1 MSVSQESPHD
11 DRELTRY
18 LLGQLSEEDA
28 DRVDELAI
36 VDDGVAWRVREVEN
50 ELVDA
55 YVRGTLDA
63 ESRQHFETHYL
74 ASPKRREKVRFA
86 ERFVRA
92 ADAAASPAEQSPE
105 PLRGAPLRG
114 TALSA
119 SSPRGV
125 RGVSGAG
132 WLDWLVPRSPAGWG
146 FVYGVAALLVIAS
159 GLLVLRDLWLAR
171 ALNESE
177 QQRAALDRRA
187 LELED
192 QLVEQRAA
200 AADAER
206 ALEEARAAARH
217 PASRPSPSSSPGSE
231 SGGSPATTLALVLWP
246 QTRGVSGSNPG
257 AGAGA
262 GTGAGAATGA
272 GPGAAP
278 AVAVP
283 PDVDRVAL
291 ELQLDAPDFVRY
303 SVTLED
309 SVTNRIVWRS
319 NRVTAPEAG
328 EPPMVSIA
336 VPANLLKSQAYALE
350 LTGYGATGSGEV
362 IGSYAFQIVRR

>member
-1 MSVSQESPHD
+1 MSVSQESPDD

-28 DRVDELAI
+28 DRLDELAI
-36 VDDGVAWRVREVEN
+36 VDDGVAWRVRAVEN

-55 YVRGTLDA
+55 YVRGALDA

-74 ASPKRREKVRFA
+74 ASPKRRAKVRFA

-92 ADAAASPAEQSPE
+92 ADAAVTPAEQGPE
-105 PLRGAPLRG
+105 PLRGAVV
-114 TALSA
+114 SA
-119 SSPRGV
+119 SSPRGE
-125 RGVSGAG
+125 RGVSGGG
-132 WLDWLVPRSPAGWG
+132 WLDWLVPRSPTGWG
-146 FVYGVAALLVIAS
+146 FVYGAAALLLIAS
-159 GLLVLRDLWLAR
+159 GLLVMRDLRLGR

-177 QQRAALDRRA
+177 QQRVALDRRTQ
-187 LELED
+187 ELED

-200 AADAER
+200 AAEAER
-206 ALEEARAAARH
+206 VLELARAAAKN
-217 PASRPSPSSSPGSE
+217 PSSSSSSSPASASE
-231 SGGSPATTLALVLWP
+231 SGAAGSPVTTLALVLWP
-246 QTRGVSGSNPG
+246 QTRGVTGSEPG

-262 GTGAGAATGA
+262 GTGAGAGA
-272 GPGAAP
+272 GSGGMAP

-283 PDVDRVAL
+283 DGVDRVAL

-303 SVTLED
+303 SVTLKD
-309 SVTNRIVWRS
+309 SATNRIVWRS
-319 NRVTAPEAG
+319 DRVTAPEPG

-336 VPANLLKSQAYALE
+336 VPASLLKSQAYAIE
-350 LTGYGATGSGEV
+350 LTGYGATGGGEV